1 MSGDGKKLGR
11 KEISAVLDEIGR
23 RMEAMGLIAEFAV
36 FGGSAIALTFDFRDS
51 TSDID
56 FMPISGNMDALS
68 EIAREIGVE
77 RGFVDGWFN
86 DAVEIFA
93 SDNPEYRLVGEF
105 PLENPGIRVFS
116 ASPQYILAMKVMSM
130 RSSMVANDFK
140 DVWHLVDE
148 IGVTTADEVIGIVD
162 GFYPEKRIP
171 RRNELILR
179 DLFDEKDAKRPFN
192 AMTGF

>member
-1 MSGDGKKLGR
+1 MSGDGKKMGR
-11 KEISAVLDEIGR
+11 KEMSAVLDEIGR
-23 RMEAMGLIAEFAV
+23 RMEARGLIAEFAV

-51 TSDID
+51 TNDID

-68 EIAREIGVE
+68 EVTREIGAE

-105 PLENPGIRVFS
+105 PWDNPGIRVFA

-130 RSSMVANDFK
+130 RSSMVASDFK

-148 IGVTTADEVIGIVD
+148 IGVTTADEVIGIVE
-162 GFYPEKRIP
+162 GFYPEKTVP